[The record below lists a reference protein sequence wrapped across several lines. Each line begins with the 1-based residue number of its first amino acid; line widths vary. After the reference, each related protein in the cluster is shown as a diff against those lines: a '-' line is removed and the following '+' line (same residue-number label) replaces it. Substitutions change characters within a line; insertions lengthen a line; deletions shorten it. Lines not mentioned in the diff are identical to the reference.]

1 MAKLTNEHYQP
12 LAVRV
17 LDIVDEFGSCRIIHL
32 AETDGLRRA
41 VRREARRCKGEE
53 DDLTAR
59 RGAGSGSSG
68 VGHGRIFAHCECRS
82 LEAAAHSGTATPGTA
97 EGARTRLWL
106 LDVPAFGCLEKDARR
121 VLSC

>member
-1 MAKLTNEHYQP
+1 VAKLTNEHYQP

-17 LDIVDEFGSCRIIHL
+17 LEFGSCRIIHL
-32 AETDGLRRA
+32 ADTDGLRRA
-41 VRREARRCKGEE
+41 ERREARRRTGEE

-59 RGAGSGSSG
+59 REAGSSG
-68 VGHGRIFAHCECRS
+68 VGHGRIFAQCECRS

-97 EGARTRLWL
+97 EGAMTRLWLL